1 MRERI
6 EDTYGNQKPK
16 EEKRTKGQTF
26 YMKYMEKYFSEE
38 RLLTC
43 NCRKIKLLMKCH

>member
-16 EEKRTKGQTF
+16 EKRTKGQTF
-26 YMKYMEKYFSEE
+26 YMKYMEKYFSAE
-38 RLLTC
+38 RLLTYK
-43 NCRKIKLLMKCH
+43 CRKIKLLMKCH